1 MTGQKQQTIV
11 IAGGGTAGWS
21 AAAAMGKVLGK
32 AFKISLVESE
42 QIGTVGVGEATIPAI
57 QTFNKV
63 LGIDEF
69 QFMKET
75 NATIKLGINF
85 ENWLEEGHSYF
96 HSFGRT
102 GLDHWALGFQ
112 HLWLAASERGL
123 TEKTFWDFSPET
135 IAAMSNKCSPSL
147 AYAFHLDSSKYAG
160 FLRKFAEDHGVSRI
174 EGKIEDVELNPSN
187 GEIACLCLE
196 DGTQVKGDFFIDC
209 TGFRALLIGEALGVE
224 YVDWSDMLF
233 CDRAIAVQTDLLGAP
248 IPYTRAMAHD
258 AGWQWKIPLQNR
270 VGNGIIYSSD
280 HLEDE
285 KALERL
291 LANID
296 TEPRTKPN
304 FIKFR
309 PGMRQKQ
316 WHKNCAAIGLS
327 SGFLEP
333 LESTSIHL
341 IHFNILRLIRL
352 LPLSLTNQR
361 AINEFNEQ
369 IFRELETIK
378 DFLVL
383 HYWKN
388 NRYGDAFW
396 DRCRSVKVSKTLD
409 ERVNLFQETGTLFRN
424 LEELFSENSWVQVL
438 MGQGVIPNSQ
448 HPVAANMDEASLVK
462 LLDGLFDTTHRNNSA
477 FDSHEHFLTTSFG
490 KHDAA

>member
-1 MTGQKQQTIV
+1 MTESIRPRIV

-21 AAAAMGKVLGK
+21 AAAAIGKILGK
-32 AFKISLVESE
+32 AFNICLVESE

-112 HLWLAASERGL
+112 HFWLAAAERGL
-123 TEKTFWDFSPET
+123 TEKSFWDFSPET
-135 IAAMSNKCSPSL
+135 VAAMSEKCSPSL
-147 AYAFHLDSSKYAG
+147 AYAFHLDSSKYAA
-160 FLRKFAEDHGVSRI
+160 FLRNFAENHGVRRV
-174 EGKIEDVELNPSN
+174 EGKIDSVELD
-187 GEIACLCLE
+187 GESGDISCLHLE
-196 DGTQVKGDFFIDC
+196 DGSKLQGDFFIDC
-209 TGFRALLIGEALGVE
+209 TGFRALLIGEALGVDFI
-224 YVDWSDMLF
+224 DWSDVLF
-233 CDRAIAVQTDLLGAP
+233 CDRAIAVQTDLISAP
-248 IPYTRAMAHD
+248 VPFTRAMAHD

-280 HLEDE
+280 YLDDE

-352 LPLSLTNQR
+352 LPLSLKNER
-361 AINEFNEQ
+361 AIDEFNQQ
-369 IFRELETIK
+369 IFRELESIK

-388 NRYGDAFW
+388 DRRGDAFW
-396 DRCRSVKVSKTLD
+396 DKCRGVKISKTLD
-409 ERVNLFQETGTLFRN
+409 ERVSLFEETGTLFRN

-438 MGQGVIPNSQ
+438 MGQGVKPESQ

-462 LLDGLFDTTHRNNSA
+462 LLNGIFDTTQKNNSS
-477 FDSHEHFLTTSFG
+477 FDSHEQFLIKSFG
-490 KHDAA
+490 KNDAA

>member
-1 MTGQKQQTIV
+1 MTQNTLPTIV

-21 AAAAMGKVLGK
+21 AAAAMGKTLGK
-32 AFKISLVESE
+32 AFNICLIESE

-112 HLWLAASERGL
+112 HFWLAASKQGL
-123 TEKTFWDFSPET
+123 TEKSFWDFSPET
-135 IAAMSNKCSPSL
+135 VAAMSEKCSPSL
-147 AYAFHLDSSKYAG
+147 AYAFHLDSSKYAA
-160 FLRKFAEDHGVSRI
+160 FLRTFAENHGVTRV
-174 EGKIEDVELNPSN
+174 EGKINNVELDEDS
-187 GEIACLCLE
+187 GDISCLHLE
-196 DGTQVKGDFFIDC
+196 DGSKLKGDFFIDC
-209 TGFRALLIGEALGVE
+209 TGFRALLIGEALGVDFI
-224 YVDWSDMLF
+224 DWSDVLF
-233 CDRAIAVQTDLLGAP
+233 CDRAVAVQTDLVSAP
-248 IPYTRAMAHD
+248 VPFTRAMAHD

-280 HLEDE
+280 YLDDD

-291 LANID
+291 LGNID

-352 LPLSLTNQR
+352 LPMSLKNDR
-361 AINEFNEQ
+361 AIDEFNQQ
-369 IFRELETIK
+369 IFRELESIK

-388 NRYGDAFW
+388 ERHGDPFW
-396 DRCRSVKVSKTLD
+396 DKCRSVKVSKTLD
-409 ERVNLFQETGTLFRN
+409 ERVGLFEETGTLFRN

-438 MGQGVIPNSQ
+438 MGQGVIPSSQ
-448 HPVAANMDEASLVK
+448 HPMAANMDEASLTK
-462 LLDGLFDTTHRNNSA
+462 FLNGILDKTQKNNSS
-477 FDSHEHFLTTSFG
+477 FDSHEQFLIKSFG
-490 KHDAA
+490 KNNAA